1 MALILMLIVP
11 GAVGLWLVTGGRALA
26 PSSAR
31 LVALAAAS
39 VGGLAAVTAAVM
51 RPVVDRAWIP
61 DLGVRWHFEVDGVSA
76 PLVVLT
82 AVIGVLVVAHAFV
95 EQPWADA
102 PGSGSAAT
110 YLGAL
115 LLVVAGALAAFS
127 ARDAVLFFL
136 AFEIVLVPMWVLISR
151 YGDRHSAAAR
161 ADASARFIL
170 YTAVGSTLMLVGILL
185 LVTQAGTADLGDLP
199 AAAARLP
206 IGQQTLVAALLTIG
220 LGVKVPVFPLH
231 TWLPAAHTTAPTA
244 GSVLLAA
251 VLLKL
256 GTYGLVRLPLANV
269 PDGFARI
276 APVLAIAGVVG
287 ILWGGLICLVE
298 RDLKRLIAFSSVAH
312 MGFVVLALASGTGT
326 GVQAGLIGNIAHG
339 VISALLFVIVG
350 GLKHRWGSVD
360 LAVVRPA
367 LREVSPRLGFALI
380 LGLAAGLGLP
390 GLAGFWGEFVAL
402 LAAWNP
408 AHHTGILRTCAVIA
422 AVGAALAAAYS
433 LRVAR
438 IVWVGDA
445 VPDVGT
451 DEPADEVAAAAPRTP
466 DARSVELAV
475 MGVLGVAVVAIGVA
489 PFIVFSVTADAVTS
503 LVGAGR

>member
-1 MALILMLIVP
+1 
-11 GAVGLWLVTGGRALA
+11 
-26 PSSAR
+26 
-31 LVALAAAS
+31 
-39 VGGLAAVTAAVM
+39 
-51 RPVVDRAWIP
+51 
-61 DLGVRWHFEVDGVSA
+61 VRWHFEVDGVSA

-82 AVIGVLVVAHAFV
+82 AVIGVLVVAHAWV

-115 LLVVAGALAAFS
+115 LLVEAGALAAFS

-136 AFEIVLVPMWVLISR
+136 AFEVVLVPMWVLISR

-185 LVTQAGTADLGDLP
+185 LVSQTGTADLGELP
-199 AAAARLP
+199 AAAAGLGL
-206 IGQQTLVAALLTIG
+206 GQQTLIAALLTLG
-220 LGVKVPVFPLH
+220 LAVKVPVFPLH

-256 GTYGLVRLPLANV
+256 GTYGMVRLPLANV

-276 APVLAIAGVVG
+276 APGLAIAGVVG

-312 MGFVVLALASGTGT
+312 MGFVVLGLASGTAT
-326 GVQAGLIGNIAHG
+326 GLQAALIGNIAHG
-339 VISALLFVIVG
+339 VISALLFVVVG

-380 LGLAAGLGLP
+380 LGLAAALGLP
-390 GLAGFWGEFVAL
+390 GLAGFWGEFLAL
-402 LAAWNP
+402 VAAWNP
-408 AHHTGILRTCAVIA
+408 AHHEGVLRTCAVVA
-422 AVGAALAAAYS
+422 AVGAALAAAYA

-445 VPDVGT
+445 VPDATESRAV
-451 DEPADEVAAAAPRTP
+451 DAPADPAPADPDHATRVATHTP
-466 DARSVELAV
+466 DTRGVELAV
-475 MGVLGVAVVAIGVA
+475 LTTLAVAVVTIGVV
-489 PFIVFSVTADAVTS
+489 PHTVLSVTATAAET
-503 LVGAGR
+503 LIGGGR

>member
-1 MALILMLIVP
+1 MALILMLLVP
-11 GAVGLWLVTGGRALA
+11 GVVGLWLIIGGRSL
-26 PSSAR
+26 SASTAR
-31 LVALAAAS
+31 VVALVAAVAGGAGAVAAT
-39 VGGLAAVTAAVM
+39 VT
-51 RPVVDRAWIP
+51 RPVIDRAWIP
-61 DLGVRWHFEVDGVSA
+61 DLGVRWHFEVDGISA
-76 PLVVLT
+76 PLIVLT
-82 AVIGVLVVAHAFV
+82 AVIGVLVVAHAWA
-95 EQPWADA
+95 EQPWADSA
-102 PGSGSAAT
+102 GSGSAST

-115 LLVVAGALAAFS
+115 LLVETGALAAFS
-127 ARDAVLFFL
+127 ARDAVLFFI
-136 AFEIVLVPMWVLISR
+136 AFEVVLVPMWVLISR
-151 YGDRHSAAAR
+151 YGDPHSAAKR

-170 YTAVGSTLMLVGILL
+170 YTAIGSTLMLVGILL
-185 LVTQAGTADLGDLP
+185 LVGQAGTADFAQLP
-199 AAAARLP
+199 AAAAELSL
-206 IGQQTLVAALLTIG
+206 GQQTLIAALLTLG
-220 LGVKVPVFPLH
+220 LAVKVPVFPLH

-256 GTYGLVRLPLANV
+256 GTYGLVRLPLASV

-312 MGFVVLALASGTGT
+312 MGFVVLALASGTET
-326 GVQAGLIGNIAHG
+326 GLQAALIGNIAHG

-367 LREVSPRLGFALI
+367 LREVSPRLGFGLI

-402 LAAWNP
+402 AAAWNP
-408 AHHTGILRTCAVIA
+408 AQHTGILRTCVVIA

-438 IVWVGDA
+438 VVWVGDE
-445 VPDVGT
+445 VPA
-451 DEPADEVAAAAPRTP
+451 EAPDKAP
-466 DARSVELAV
+466 DARGVELGVIA
-475 MGVLGVAVVAIGVA
+475 VLGVAVVAIGVA
-489 PFIVFSVTADAVTS
+489 PYLVFSVTADAVTA
-503 LVGAGR
+503 LIGGGR

>member
-1 MALILMLIVP
+1 MLLVP

-31 LVALAAAS
+31 TVALVAAVVGGAAA
-39 VGGLAAVTAAVM
+39 VAATVV

-82 AVIGVLVVAHAFV
+82 AVIGVLVVAHAWV

-110 YLGAL
+110 YLGCL
-115 LLVVAGALAAFS
+115 LLVVSGALAAFA

-136 AFEIVLVPMWVLISR
+136 AFEVVLVPMWVLIGR
-151 YGDRHSAAAR
+151 YGDPHSAAAR

-170 YTAVGSTLMLVGILL
+170 YTAVGSTLMLVGILV
-185 LVTQAGTADLGDLP
+185 LVTRAGTAHLGELP
-199 AAAARLP
+199 AAASAL
-206 IGQQTLVAALLTIG
+206 GAGEQTTIALLLTLG
-220 LGVKVPVFPLH
+220 LAVKVPVLPLH

-276 APVLAIAGVVG
+276 APVLAVAGVVG

-312 MGFVVLALASGTGT
+312 MGFVVLALATGTET
-326 GVQAGLIGNIAHG
+326 GVQAALIGNIAHG

-360 LAVVRPA
+360 LAIVRPA
-367 LREVSPRLGFALI
+367 LREVSPRLGFALV

-390 GLAGFWGEFVAL
+390 GLAGFWGELTAL

-408 AHHTGILRTCAVIA
+408 AHHDGLLRTCAVVA
-422 AVGAALAAAYS
+422 AMGAALAAAYS

-438 IVWVGDA
+438 IVWVGERVSDDA
-445 VPDVGT
+445 RD
-451 DEPADEVAAAAPRTP
+451 AAVAATP
-466 DARSVELAV
+466 DARSVELGV
-475 MGVLGVAVVAIGVA
+475 MAVLGAAVVVIGVA
-489 PFIVFSVTADAVTS
+489 PFVVFSVGADAVAS
-503 LVGAGR
+503 LVGGAR

>member
-1 MALILMLIVP
+1 MLLVP
-11 GAVGLWLVTGGRALA
+11 GAVGLWLVTGGRALTA
-26 PSSAR
+26 SAAR
-31 LVALAAAS
+31 TVALAAAV
-39 VGGLAAVTAAVM
+39 VGGAAAVVATVT

-61 DLGVRWHFEVDGVSA
+61 DLGVRWHFEVDGISA

-82 AVIGVLVVAHAFV
+82 AVIGVLVVAHAWV
-95 EQPWADA
+95 EQPWAEV
-102 PGSGSAAT
+102 PRSGSAAT

-115 LLVVAGALAAFS
+115 LLVEAGALAAFA

-136 AFEIVLVPMWVLISR
+136 AFEVVLVPMWVLIR
-151 YGDRHSAAAR
+151 RFGDKHSAAAR

-185 LVTQAGTADLGDLP
+185 LVTRAGTADLGALP
-199 AAAARLP
+199 AAAANLSL
-206 IGQQTLVAALLTIG
+206 GQQTVVAALLTIG
-220 LGVKVPVFPLH
+220 LAVKVPVFPLH

-256 GTYGLVRLPLANV
+256 GTYGLVRLPMATV

-276 APVLAIAGVVG
+276 APLLAVAGVVG

-312 MGFVVLALASGTGT
+312 MGFVVLALAAGTET
-326 GVQAGLIGNIAHG
+326 GLQAALIGNIAHG

-380 LGLAAGLGLP
+380 LGLAAALGLP
-390 GLAGFWGEFVAL
+390 GLAGFWGELIAL
-402 LAAWNP
+402 VAAWNP
-408 AHHTGILRTCAVIA
+408 AQHTGILRACAVIA

-438 IVWVGDA
+438 IVWVGDGLA
-445 VPDVGT
+445 TDDV
-451 DEPADEVAAAAPRTP
+451 DRALEQTP
-466 DARSVELAV
+466 DARAVELAV
-475 MGVLGVAVVAIGVA
+475 LAVLGLATVGIGIA
-489 PFIVFSVTADAVTS
+489 PTLVWSVTADAVTA
-503 LVGAGR
+503 LVGGVR

>member
-1 MALILMLIVP
+1 MALIAMLVVP
-11 GAVGLWLVTGGRALA
+11 GAVGLWLMTGGRALDVA
-26 PSSAR
+26 TAR
-31 LVALAAAS
+31 VIALVAAVVGGAAAVVAS
-39 VGGLAAVTAAVM
+39 AQ
-51 RPVVDRAWIP
+51 RPVIDRAWIP
-61 DLGVRWHFEVDGVSA
+61 DLGVRWHFEIDGISA
-76 PLVVLT
+76 PLVALT
-82 AVIGVLVVAHAFV
+82 AVIGVLVVAHAWA
-95 EQPWADA
+95 EQPWLDA
-102 PGSGSAAT
+102 SGGERGSAAT

-115 LLVVAGALAAFS
+115 LLVVTGAFAAFS
-127 ARDAVLFFL
+127 ARDAVLFFI
-136 AFEIVLVPMWVLISR
+136 AFEVVLVPMWVLIGR
-151 YGDRHSAAAR
+151 YGDPHSEAKR

-170 YTAVGSTLMLVGILL
+170 YTAIGSTLMLVGILL
-185 LVTQAGTADLGDLP
+185 LVWQAGTADFAELP
-199 AAAARLP
+199 AAAADLSL
-206 IGQQTLVAALLTIG
+206 GQQTLIATLLTLG
-220 LGVKVPVFPLH
+220 LAVKVPVFPLH

-269 PDGFARI
+269 PDGFSRI
-276 APVLAIAGVVG
+276 APVLAIAGVIG

-312 MGFVVLALASGTGT
+312 MGFVVLALASGTET
-326 GVQAGLIGNIAHG
+326 GVQAALIGNIAHG

-360 LAVVRPA
+360 LAIVRPA

-402 LAAWNP
+402 VAPWNP
-408 AHHTGILRTCAVIA
+408 AQHTGILRTCAVIA

-438 IVWVGDA
+438 IVWVGDE
-445 VPDVGT
+445 VS
-451 DEPADEVAAAAPRTP
+451 ADAPHRAADTRGL
-466 DARSVELAV
+466 ELAV
-475 MGVLGVAVVAIGVA
+475 VAVLGAAVVAIGVA
-489 PFIVFSVTADAVTS
+489 PVIVWSVTADAVS
-503 LVGAGR
+503 ALVGGAP

>member
-1 MALILMLIVP
+1 MALILMLLVP
-11 GAVGLWLVTGGRALA
+11 AVAGLWLVTGGRSLA
-26 PSSAR
+26 PSTAR
-31 LVALAAAS
+31 IVALVAAVAGGAAA
-39 VGGLAAVTAAVM
+39 VAATVS
-51 RPVVDRAWIP
+51 RPVVDHAWIP
-61 DLGVRWHFEVDGVSA
+61 DLGVRWHFEVDGISA
-76 PLVVLT
+76 PLIVLT
-82 AVIGVLVVAHAFV
+82 AVIGVLVVAHSWA
-95 EQPWADA
+95 EQPWADSSH
-102 PGSGSAAT
+102 SGSAAT

-115 LLVVAGALAAFS
+115 LLVETGALAAFS
-127 ARDAVLFFL
+127 ARDAVLFFI
-136 AFEIVLVPMWVLISR
+136 AFEVVLVPMWVLISR
-151 YGDRHSAAAR
+151 YGDPHSAAKR

-185 LVTQAGTADLGDLP
+185 LVWQAGTGDFADLP
-199 AAAARLP
+199 AAAAGLTL
-206 IGQQTLVAALLTIG
+206 GQQTLIATLLTLG
-220 LGVKVPVFPLH
+220 LAVKVPVFPLH

-256 GTYGLVRLPLANV
+256 GTYGLVRLPLASV

-312 MGFVVLALASGTGT
+312 MGFVVLALAAGTET
-326 GVQAGLIGNIAHG
+326 GLQAALIGNVAHG

-367 LREVSPRLGFALI
+367 LREVSPRLGFGLI

-402 LAAWNP
+402 VAAWNP
-408 AHHTGILRTCAVIA
+408 AQHTGILRTCAVIA

-438 IVWVGDA
+438 IVWVGDPVA
-445 VPDVGT
+445 DDAPDRAT
-451 DEPADEVAAAAPRTP
+451 
-466 DARSVELAV
+466 DARGVELGVIAV
-475 MGVLGVAVVAIGVA
+475 LAVAVVAIGVV
-489 PFIVFSVTADAVTS
+489 PHLVFSVTADAVTT
-503 LVGAGR
+503 LIGGGR

>member
-1 MALILMLIVP
+1 MALILMLLVP
-11 GAVGLWLVTGGRALA
+11 GAVGLWLVTGGRALPA
-26 PSSAR
+26 STAR
-31 LVALAAAS
+31 VVALAAAV
-39 VGGLAAVTAAVM
+39 VGGAGALAATVTRRVI
-51 RPVVDRAWIP
+51 DRAWIP
-61 DLGVRWHFEVDGVSA
+61 DLGVRWHFEVDGISA
-76 PLVVLT
+76 PLIVLT
-82 AVIGVLVVAHAFV
+82 AAIGVLVVAHAWA
-95 EQPWADA
+95 EQPWSDSHH
-102 PGSGSAAT
+102 SGSAAT

-115 LLVVAGALAAFS
+115 LLVETGALAAFS
-127 ARDAVLFFL
+127 ARDAVLFFI
-136 AFEIVLVPMWVLISR
+136 AFEVVLVPMWVLISR
-151 YGDRHSAAAR
+151 YGDPHSADRR

-185 LVTQAGTADLGDLP
+185 LVWQAGTADFAELP
-199 AAAARLP
+199 AAAAGLSL
-206 IGQQTLVAALLTIG
+206 GQQTLIAALLTLG
-220 LGVKVPVFPLH
+220 LAVKVPVFPLH

-276 APVLAIAGVVG
+276 APLLAITGVIG

-312 MGFVVLALASGTGT
+312 MGFVVLALASGTET
-326 GVQAGLIGNIAHG
+326 GLQAALIGNIAHG

-367 LREVSPRLGFALI
+367 LREVSPRLGFGLI

-408 AHHTGILRTCAVIA
+408 AQHTGILRTCAVIA

-438 IVWVGDA
+438 IVWVGDEVEDDA
-445 VPDVGT
+445 PDR
-451 DEPADEVAAAAPRTP
+451 AP
-466 DARSVELAV
+466 DARGVEL
-475 MGVLGVAVVAIGVA
+475 GVVAALAVAVVVIGVA
-489 PFIVFSVTADAVTS
+489 PHVVFLVTSDAVTT
-503 LVGAGR
+503 LIGGGR

>member
-1 MALILMLIVP
+1 MALILMLLVP

-26 PSSAR
+26 PSTAR
-31 LVALAAAS
+31 LVALVAAS
-39 VGGLAAVTAAVM
+39 VGGAAAVAATVM

-136 AFEIVLVPMWVLISR
+136 AFEVVLVPMWVLISR
-151 YGDRHSAAAR
+151 YGDRHGAAAR

-185 LVTQAGTADLGDLP
+185 LVTRAGTADLGELP
-199 AAAARLP
+199 SAAAGL
-206 IGQQTLVAALLTIG
+206 GLGEQTTIALLLTLG
-220 LGVKVPVFPLH
+220 LAVKVPVFPLH

-256 GTYGLVRLPLANV
+256 GTYGLVRLPIANV

-312 MGFVVLALASGTGT
+312 MGFVVLALASGTET
-326 GVQAGLIGNIAHG
+326 GLQAALIGNIAHG

-390 GLAGFWGEFVAL
+390 GLAGFWGEFLAL

-438 IVWVGDA
+438 VVWVGDA
-445 VPDVGT
+445 VPD
-451 DEPADEVAAAAPRTP
+451 DVAGDPDAAPSTP

-475 MGVLGVAVVAIGVA
+475 MGVLGTAVVAIGVA
-489 PFIVFSVTADAVTS
+489 PFLVLSVTADAVTA
-503 LVGAGR
+503 LVGGGR

>member
-1 MALILMLIVP
+1 MLLVP
-11 GAVGLWLVTGGRALA
+11 GAVGLWLVTGGRGLTAHA
-26 PSSAR
+26 AR
-31 LVALAAAS
+31 LVALAAAA
-39 VGGLAAVTAAVM
+39 VGGVGAVVAAIT
-51 RPVVDRAWIP
+51 RPVVDREWIP
-61 DLGVRWHFEVDGVSA
+61 ELGVRWHLGVDGISA
-76 PLVVLT
+76 PLLVLT
-82 AVIGVLVVAHAFV
+82 AVIGVVVVAHAWV
-95 EQPWADA
+95 EQPWDGHGA
-102 PGSGSAAT
+102 GVRGSAAT

-115 LLVVAGALAAFS
+115 LLVETGALAAFA
-127 ARDAVLFFL
+127 ARDALLFFI
-136 AFEIVLVPMWVLISR
+136 AFEVVLVPMWVLISR
-151 YGDRHSAAAR
+151 YGDPKDAAAR

-185 LVTQAGTADLGDLP
+185 LVGQAGTADLDALP
-199 AAAARLP
+199 AAAAALGL
-206 IGQQTLVAALLTIG
+206 GQQTLIAVLLTVG
-220 LGVKVPVFPLH
+220 LAVKVPVFPLH

-276 APVLAIAGVVG
+276 APGLAVAGVVG

-312 MGFVVLALASGTGT
+312 MGFVVLGLASGTET
-326 GVQAGLIGNIAHG
+326 GLQAALIGNIAHG

-390 GLAGFWGEFVAL
+390 GLAGFWGEFLAL
-402 LAAWNP
+402 VSAWSP
-408 AHHTGILRTCAVIA
+408 AHHEGVLRTCAVIA

-438 IVWVGDA
+438 TVWVGDA
-445 VPDVGT
+445 APPVATT
-451 DEPADEVAAAAPRTP
+451 DTP
-466 DARSVELAV
+466 DARGVEL
-475 MGVLGVAVVAIGVA
+475 GILTVLAVAIVTIGVM
-489 PFIVFSVTADAVTS
+489 PHTVLSVTGDAVAT
-503 LVGAGR
+503 LVGGGR

>member
-1 MALILMLIVP
+1 MALILMLLVP
-11 GAVGLWLVTGGRALA
+11 GAVGLWLVTGGRALSA
-26 PSSAR
+26 PTAR
-31 LVALAAAS
+31 VVALVTAA
-39 VGGLAAVTAAVM
+39 VGGLAAIAATVT
-51 RPVVDRAWIP
+51 RPTVDRAWIP
-61 DLGVRWHFEVDGVSA
+61 DLGVRWHFEIDGISA
-76 PLVVLT
+76 PLIVLT
-82 AVIGVLVVAHAFV
+82 AVIGVLVIAHSWA
-95 EQPWADA
+95 EQPWTGS
-102 PGSGSAAT
+102 PTSGSAAT
-110 YLGAL
+110 YLGSL
-115 LLVVAGALAAFS
+115 LLVETGALAAFS
-127 ARDAVLFFL
+127 ARDAILFFI
-136 AFEIVLVPMWVLISR
+136 AFEVVLVPMWLLISR

-185 LVTQAGTADLGDLP
+185 LVWQTGTADFAALP
-199 AAAARLP
+199 AAAAGLTL
-206 IGQQTLVAALLTIG
+206 GQQTLIAVLLTLG
-220 LGVKVPVFPLH
+220 LAVKVPVFPLH

-244 GSVLLAA
+244 GSVVLAA

-269 PDGFARI
+269 PEGFARI
-276 APVLAIAGVVG
+276 APVLGIAGVVG

-312 MGFVVLALASGTGT
+312 MGFVVLGLASGTET
-326 GVQAGLIGNIAHG
+326 GLQAALIGNIAHG

-367 LREVSPRLGFALI
+367 LREVSPRLGFGLI

-408 AHHTGILRTCAVIA
+408 AQHTGILRTCAVIA

-438 IVWVGDA
+438 VVWVGD
-445 VPDVGT
+445 
-451 DEPADEVAAAAPRTP
+451 EVAADAPDQAS
-466 DARSVELAV
+466 DARGAELGVMAVLAV
-475 MGVLGVAVVAIGVA
+475 GVVLIGVA
-489 PFIVFSVTADAVTS
+489 PHIVFSVTADAVTA
-503 LVGAGR
+503 LIGGGR

>member
-1 MALILMLIVP
+1 MALIVMLLVP
-11 GAVGLWLVTGGRALA
+11 GAVGLWLVSGGRALPA
-26 PSSAR
+26 SSAR
-31 LVALAAAS
+31 TLALSAAS
-39 VGGLAAVTAAVM
+39 VGGLAALAATVM

-82 AVIGVLVVAHAFV
+82 AVIGVLVVAHAWV

-115 LLVVAGALAAFS
+115 LLVVAGALAAFA

-136 AFEIVLVPMWVLISR
+136 AFEVVLVPMWVLISR

-185 LVTQAGTADLGDLP
+185 LVTRAGTADLGALP
-199 AAAARLP
+199 AAAAGL
-206 IGQQTLVAALLTIG
+206 GLGEQTLIAALLTLG
-220 LGVKVPVFPLH
+220 LAVKVPVFPLH

-269 PDGFARI
+269 PEGFARI
-276 APVLAIAGVVG
+276 APVLAITGVVG

-312 MGFVVLALASGTGT
+312 MGFVVLALASGTET
-326 GVQAGLIGNIAHG
+326 GVQAALIGNIAHG
-339 VISALLFVIVG
+339 VISAMLFVIVG

-390 GLAGFWGEFVAL
+390 GLAGFWGELVAL
-402 LAAWNP
+402 FAAWNP
-408 AHHTGILRTCAVIA
+408 AQHTGILRTCAVIA

-438 IVWVGDA
+438 IVWVGEA
-445 VPDVGT
+445 
-451 DEPADEVAAAAPRTP
+451 VAAGAVDDARVQTP

-475 MGVLGVAVVAIGVA
+475 LGVLGVAVVAIGVA
-489 PFIVFSVTADAVTS
+489 PFLVFSVTADAVTA
-503 LVGAGR
+503 LVGGSR

>member
-1 MALILMLIVP
+1 MALILMLVVP
-11 GAVGLWLVTGGRALA
+11 GSVGLWLVTGGRAL
-26 PSSAR
+26 SAATAR
-31 LVALAAAS
+31 IVALAAAV
-39 VGGLAAVTAAVM
+39 VGGVGAVAATVM
-51 RPVVDRAWIP
+51 RPVIDRAWIP
-61 DLGVRWHFEVDGVSA
+61 DLGVRWHFEVDGISA
-76 PLVVLT
+76 PLIVLT
-82 AVIGVLVVAHAFV
+82 AVIGVLVVAHSWA
-95 EQPWADA
+95 EQPWAGS
-102 PGSGSAAT
+102 PQSGSAAT

-115 LLVVAGALAAFS
+115 LLVETGALAAFS
-127 ARDAVLFFL
+127 ARDAVLFFI
-136 AFEIVLVPMWVLISR
+136 AFEVVLVPMWVLISR
-151 YGDRHSAAAR
+151 YGDPHSATKR

-185 LVTQAGTADLGDLP
+185 LVWQAGTADFAKLP
-199 AAAARLP
+199 AAAAGLTL
-206 IGQQTLVAALLTIG
+206 GQQTLIAMLLTLG
-220 LGVKVPVFPLH
+220 LAVKVPVFPLH

-312 MGFVVLALASGTGT
+312 MGFVVLALASGSETGL
-326 GVQAGLIGNIAHG
+326 QAALIGNIAHG

-367 LREVSPRLGFALI
+367 LREVSPRLGFGLI

-402 LAAWNP
+402 VAAWNP
-408 AHHTGILRTCAVIA
+408 AQHTGILRTCAVIA

-438 IVWVGDA
+438 VVWVGDA
-445 VPDVGT
+445 VEADAPDR
-451 DEPADEVAAAAPRTP
+451 AP
-466 DARSVELAV
+466 DARGVELAV
-475 MGVLGVAVVAIGVA
+475 LATLAVGVVAIGVA
-489 PFIVFSVTADAVTS
+489 PHLVFSVTADAVTA
-503 LVGAGR
+503 LIGGGR